1 MATAVAEEL
10 QLQEDEILWA
20 AHRQLEKMR
29 VFIYRVFA
37 VISLFVLA
45 PYLLAAYVA
54 TVAWRHVYLRV
65 ARWRWPDLEVVSPV
79 RVRALMD
86 TRRNQALLTA
96 VVGLRTAVDLAAL
109 QARLSERLVEL
120 CEPGG
125 GLRYPRLRYALTT
138 AWGRYAWREEDAFQ
152 LEAHVVAAPSLP
164 APAVDHPWA
173 QQAASD
179 VAARFLPHH
188 LSPWQVALLPGGR
201 VVVIRLHHLLQ
212 AEGPRLLD
220 MVSAV
225 CAAALL
231 QEDDEIPPP
240 MPAPSP
246 PPAQPTPVLR
256 ALPALWAALQEMSK
270 DALRAAVARW
280 EPKGGAAPRDLPALL
295 AVVAGA
301 WAAAGCEELATKT
314 RRPHITTAD
323 ALRAISPPA
332 VFWASLRVWW
342 WVAVVATVRLPL
354 WWAMQV
360 AQLVARGRRSALAAQ
375 WRLAAAAGAELRWL
389 CLQLL
394 DGPLAMLQQALHPGN
409 ASARSM
415 RAGSFTGRK
424 VVAWSRRVQLPE
436 GADATSL
443 LAAATLSLRGY
454 FQSLHAASCE
464 DAVCS
469 CPCPLPAR
477 VLCLA
482 GVAQRPGLLALP
494 LPTNPA
500 CDFAAPGHPQVA
512 ETLWLVRHE
521 LRLAR
526 RQQALL
532 QRFLSDDSALPRLL
546 PSTLVRVLL
555 NAASRCYPVRVSII
569 PAVDELV
576 PASESLVLWQPPQGN
591 VCLSLSL
598 LLEKNGTSCRLAVM
612 ADAFVTPHHAAIAEA
627 FPDAVNTIAQVMQEQ
642 RQRPAQRSRSQSPDP
657 SHKSSPASRPETPL
671 PSPGK
676 TPPPTPTPD
685 KTPPPT
691 PHPSSPCSSSSPPAP
706 SPPPTPSPPL
716 VQELSPPDSQHAS
729 PPTPARSPH

>member
-424 VVAWSRRVQLPE
+424 V
-436 GADATSL
+436 
-443 LAAATLSLRGY
+443 
-454 FQSLHAASCE
+454 
-464 DAVCS
+464 
-469 CPCPLPAR
+469 
-477 VLCLA
+477 
-482 GVAQRPGLLALP
+482 
-494 LPTNPA
+494 
-500 CDFAAPGHPQVA
+500 A